1 VKTYEDKLLENERAT
16 TRWLVRLKRASNKIE
31 KLRAQRIRMLRGQA
45 KALTKEADATEKAA
59 PEPGKI
65 PGVPGTVRPAKAKRS
80 KPERRINL

>member
-1 VKTYEDKLLENERAT
+1 VKTYQDKLLENERAT

-45 KALTKEADATEKAA
+45 KAWTAEATAVEQQGQPVPA
-59 PEPGKI
+59 PEKPK
-65 PGVPGTVRPAKAKRS
+65 KAKRT